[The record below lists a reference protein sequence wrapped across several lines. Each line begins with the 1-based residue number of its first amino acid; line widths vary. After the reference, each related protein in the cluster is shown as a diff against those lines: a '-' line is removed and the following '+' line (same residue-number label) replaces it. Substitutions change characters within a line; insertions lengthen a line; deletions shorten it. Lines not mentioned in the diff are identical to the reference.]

1 MRRGI
6 FCWTELD
13 SVRWAF
19 DGVSDQLVPA
29 CRECCERL
37 HAKVWRVDP
46 GEGRDLPTQAEC
58 AYCGQHLPSADTWP
72 VIVWVKV
79 EHGLAAVCNACRIRH
94 DRETQFASLPFADW
108 EQRPAPE

>member
-46 GEGRDLPTQAEC
+46 GGGQGPARAGGVRVLRSAFAQRGHLAGDRLGQGRARPR
-58 AYCGQHLPSADTWP
+58 GG
-72 VIVWVKV
+72 V
-79 EHGLAAVCNACRIRH
+79 
-94 DRETQFASLPFADW
+94 
-108 EQRPAPE
+108 QRVSHSP